1 MRLIFNLFKFKILEK
16 IYSFQEIKNDELNEI
31 DIIIPTITKDFDSL
45 LKVVT
50 STRYIAQRINK
61 IYIIS
66 NSNNKIINFCLKNNL
81 VFIDEKSIFNF
92 DKNHIKYKVG
102 DIDRSGW
109 LFQQLIKLNGDKI
122 TEKENFLVLDSDTI
136 FIRRITFF
144 KDNKTIFYYGK
155 EWHWPYHQTNKK
167 LINYKIVK
175 YYSFVNHLMMFNK
188 IKLLKLK
195 SEIERKTK
203 CKWYDAIIQE
213 AKKTKEISFFS
224 EFELYSQ
231 WFLNHYKNESLI
243 KPLFNSKVTF
253 DNINKID
260 ISKKHTISYHSYQ

>member
-1 MRLIFNLFKFKILEK
+1 M
-16 IYSFQEIKNDELNEI
+16 
-31 DIIIPTITKDFDSL
+31 
-45 LKVVT
+45 VT

-81 VFIDEKSIFNF
+81 VFIDEKSIFNL

-144 KDNKTIFYYGK
+144 KDNKTIFYY
-155 EWHWPYHQTNKK
+155 
-167 LINYKIVK
+167 
-175 YYSFVNHLMMFNK
+175 
-188 IKLLKLK
+188 
-195 SEIERKTK
+195 
-203 CKWYDAIIQE
+203 
-213 AKKTKEISFFS
+213 
-224 EFELYSQ
+224 
-231 WFLNHYKNESLI
+231 
-243 KPLFNSKVTF
+243 
-253 DNINKID
+253 
-260 ISKKHTISYHSYQ
+260 